1 MFDGTPHL
9 IHKTKDNALKIFAI
23 FDNEEKILH
32 SFTTGAIGDEY
43 GFSCTV
49 LTDTFVCVSADQATV
64 HSTKLPFKK
73 VGMSVVPLVALG
85 VTSPLKEGT
94 YH

>member
-9 IHKTKDNALKIFAI
+9 IHKTKDNALKIHAI

-32 SFTTGAIGDEY
+32 SFTTGAIGDRY

-49 LTDTFVCVSADQATV
+49 LTDTYVCVSAKMGTV

-73 VGMSVVPLVALG
+73 GGMAVVPLAALG
-85 VTSPLKEGT
+85 VTDPIKEGM
-94 YH
+94 